1 MRNVGCGLLF
11 SSELGRLF
19 KLNAPKRVE
28 RFMKKCVQLRSNL
41 MAACNYQNGKN
52 KTGRLRQSTNAE
64 TPGGAK
70 RKLYRNGNIVSCR
83 SFYFVVKL
91 LIN

>member
-1 MRNVGCGLLF
+1 
-11 SSELGRLF
+11 
-19 KLNAPKRVE
+19 
-28 RFMKKCVQLRSNL
+28 